1 MFLWLQKWYSHTHSM
16 ETVET
21 KKVEAG
27 SAGVPVCAQVD
38 SAHLCWRDTA
48 RQHHAST
55 EQRPPRSDFFVC
67 HKQDSRGPAIA
78 RAAAELRGR
87 SPSKWFFKNKFCSFE
102 TTPTRLY
109 LGGQWSPHL
118 KYSPAIAWKPLHW
131 HRAPHMQGGDNVK
144 VHCWHQLMVGQC
156 DRGPGVSVAA
166 RVTPALVPSWARGTH
181 SRDLSSSSYGATLL
195 AGAGWGR
202 PP

>member
-1 MFLWLQKWYSHTHSM
+1 MKAVVAAFNQEKALVGAFSVITNLRMEFFEALM

-87 SPSKWFFKNKFCSFE
+87 SPSK
-102 TTPTRLY
+102 
-109 LGGQWSPHL
+109 
-118 KYSPAIAWKPLHW
+118 
-131 HRAPHMQGGDNVK
+131 
-144 VHCWHQLMVGQC
+144 
-156 DRGPGVSVAA
+156 
-166 RVTPALVPSWARGTH
+166 
-181 SRDLSSSSYGATLL
+181 
-195 AGAGWGR
+195 
-202 PP
+202 